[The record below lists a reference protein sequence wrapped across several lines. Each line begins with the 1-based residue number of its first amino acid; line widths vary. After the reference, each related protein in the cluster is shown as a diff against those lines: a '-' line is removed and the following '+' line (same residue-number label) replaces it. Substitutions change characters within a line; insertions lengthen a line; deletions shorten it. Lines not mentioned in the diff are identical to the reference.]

1 MTFVKFM
8 TSPQGRMM
16 RVIMGVVLISVGL
29 LVVKDTLGNI
39 LALLAIVPIAGGL
52 LDFCVAGLALGY
64 PFSGKNARKRII
76 EEHGK

>member
-16 RVIMGVVLISVGL
+16 RVIMGIVLMSVGL
-29 LVVKDTLGNI
+29 LLVKDTLGII

-64 PFSGKNARKRII
+64 PFSGKNARKRILA
-76 EEHGK
+76 ELGK